1 MDPTFWHERWQKKE
15 TAFHQGAVNDLLQR
29 YWAQLGLSAGSTVFV
44 PLCGKSVDM
53 VWLAEQG
60 HRVIGAELSQI
71 AIDDFFAERGLT
83 PAVVTHASFTVK
95 SAGPFE
101 LWGGDF
107 FDLPPSALAE
117 VSGVYD
123 RASLVAFP
131 AAMQGRYA
139 AKLIDLTPAAAPL
152 LLITLDYD
160 QNEMTGPPFATPRGQ
175 VLSLCAGRYAIEE
188 LGCQS
193 ALERNPRLKERGLT
207 SLEECAYALRQ
218 R

>member
-29 YWAQLGLSAGSTVFV
+29 YWERLGLAAGSTVFV

-53 VWLAEQG
+53 AWLAERG
-60 HRVIGAELSQI
+60 HRVVGAELSQI
-71 AIDDFFAERGLT
+71 AIDEFLAERGLT
-83 PAVVTHASFTVK
+83 PAVTTQAGFSVR

-101 LWGGDF
+101 LWCGDF
-107 FDLPPSALAE
+107 FDLPPGALAE
-117 VSGVYD
+117 VSGIYD

-131 AAMQGRYA
+131 AAMQVRYA
-139 AKLIDLTPAAAPL
+139 AKLKELTPDAAAL
-152 LLITLDYD
+152 LLVALDYN
-160 QNEMTGPPFATPRGQ
+160 QNEMSGPPFATPRTQ
-175 VLSLCAGRYAIEE
+175 VLRLFADRYAIEE
-188 LGCQS
+188 LECRS
-193 ALERNPRLKERGLT
+193 ALEHSPRLRERGVT